1 MRIGMM
7 ADVYKPH
14 ISGITNYISLNKKFL
29 EKKGHEVFVF
39 TFSDIEYLDNEP
51 RIIRS
56 PGLPLLDTGY
66 YISLAYSSD
75 AQKLLSTM
83 DVAHVHHPFLSG
95 SLALRYCRPR
105 GIPIVFTN
113 HTRYD
118 LYSQAYLPPMAD
130 IIGAAAVQAYLPA
143 FCRACDLVISPS
155 AGMREVL
162 VSFGVDT
169 PIDVVPNGVD
179 LHPFQIPAS
188 SIDRKELG
196 FCPDDVVLVYVGRL
210 GPEKNL
216 QFLLRSF
223 AGVVQAYDHARL
235 MLIGDGPE
243 RQNLN
248 ELVIHSEICDCVK
261 FTGMVPYE
269 KVPAYLRMADAF
281 VTASVTEVHPLTVVE
296 AMAAGLPVLGIN
308 SPGIGDTIREG
319 ESGYLAQN
327 EDMAS
332 FTAKMVR
339 LVREDEHRRQMGET
353 ARQASV
359 EYDIE
364 RTTAMME
371 NRYREVITR
380 VKSRKRSLQTRF
392 VRWMDT
398 IRRAD
403 RFRR

>member
-14 ISGITNYISLNKKFL
+14 VSGITNYISLNKKFL

-39 TFSDIEYLDNEP
+39 TFSDIDYLDDELN
-51 RIIRS
+51 IIRS

-66 YISLAYSSD
+66 YISLSYTPQAR
-75 AQKLLSTM
+75 KMLNTM
-83 DVAHVHHPFLSG
+83 DVVHIHHPFLSG
-95 SLALRYCRPR
+95 SLTLRYCRSR

-143 FCRACDLVISPS
+143 FCRACDMVISPS
-155 AGMREVL
+155 AGMRDVL
-162 VSFGVDT
+162 VGFGVDA
-169 PIDVVPNGVD
+169 PIEIAPNGVD
-179 LHPFQIPAS
+179 LRPFQNPAP
-188 SIDRKELG
+188 SIDRRELG
-196 FCPDDVVLVYVGRL
+196 LSAEDVVLIYVGRL

-223 AGVVQAYDHARL
+223 TGVIQAYDHARL
-235 MLIGDGPE
+235 VLIGDGPE
-243 RQNLN
+243 RENLN
-248 ELVIHSEICDCVK
+248 EMVIHTNICDFVK

-296 AMAAGLPVLGIN
+296 AMAAGLPVLGIS

-319 ESGYLAQN
+319 ESGYLVPH

-339 LVREDEHRRQMGET
+339 LVREDGYRRQMGET
-353 ARQASV
+353 ARLAAA

-364 RTTAMME
+364 LTTILME
-371 NRYREVITR
+371 ERYRNVVTK
-380 VKSRKRSLQTRF
+380 VKNRKRSLRTRF
-392 VRWMDT
+392 VRWMDA
-398 IRRAD
+398 IRR
-403 RFRR
+403 